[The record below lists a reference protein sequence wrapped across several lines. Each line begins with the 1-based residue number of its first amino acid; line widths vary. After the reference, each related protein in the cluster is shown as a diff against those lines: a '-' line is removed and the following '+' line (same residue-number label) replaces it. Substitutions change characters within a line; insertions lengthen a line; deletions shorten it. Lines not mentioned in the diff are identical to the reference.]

1 MYLVPTSKGDACAT
15 VLKCFY
21 SVPPTIADDGGI
33 LPELAVCR
41 KVFPTDDAADFA
53 ASAPQGAFTSD
64 AYASE
69 VIRRYFWQK

>member
-1 MYLVPTSKGDACAT
+1 LS
-15 VLKCFY
+15 
-21 SVPPTIADDGGI
+21 IADDGGI

-41 KVFPTDDAADFA
+41 KVFPTDDAAGFA

-69 VIRRYFWQK
+69 VIKRYFCQK